1 MTSVVFQRL
10 RRHHLAAPHL
20 RDAAALVSHF
30 GAIQAQ
36 DFRGAKW
43 AIGLRTRT
51 LTDEAVERAFNDG
64 AILRTHVLRPTW
76 HFVSANDIRWLIAL
90 SGPRVIAR
98 MTYRHRQLEL
108 DAETVSRSRRAMTRA
123 LEMGPLTRR
132 EIAAALER
140 ARLPITAERLT
151 HLVMLAELDGV
162 ICSGPLRG
170 RQFTYTL
177 MEARAPRQPPVERDE
192 AIGRLAGRYFASHG
206 PASVA
211 DFAWWSGLSLR
222 ESRRAIEIAGNRT
235 ERAVRPARPAAW
247 LLPNFDEYLVAYAD
261 RSAVHAVGAADP
273 RNTLAPTVIVDGVA
287 AGTWRARHW
296 QESVTIDVSPG
307 RRLSRDEW
315 DRIDNAAG
323 RYGRFVGRP
332 VEITKRRNG

>member
-1 MTSVVFQRL
+1 MSSVAFQRL

-76 HFVSANDIRWLIAL
+76 HFVSPDDVRWLIAL
-90 SGPRVIAR
+90 TGPRVIAR

-123 LEMGPLTRR
+123 LEKGPLTRG
-132 EIAAALER
+132 EIAAVLEG
-140 ARLPITAERLT
+140 ARLAITAERLA
-151 HLVMLAELDGV
+151 HLIMHAELDGV
-162 ICSGPLRG
+162 ICSGPLCG
-170 RQFTYTL
+170 RQFTYAL
-177 MEARAPRQPPVERDE
+177 MEARAPRQPPLGRDE
-192 AIGRLAGRYFASHG
+192 AIGRLAERYVASRG
-206 PASVA
+206 PASAA
-211 DFAWWSGLSLR
+211 DLAWWSGLSLR
-222 ESRRAIEIAGNRT
+222 EAKRAIEIAGNRP
-235 ERAVRPARPAAW
+235 ERAVRSPRPAAW
-247 LLPNFDEYLVAYAD
+247 LLPNFDEYLVAYTD
-261 RSAVHAVGAADP
+261 RSAVHGIGAVDP
-273 RNTLAPTVIVDGVA
+273 RDTLAPTVILDGVA
-287 AGTWRARHW
+287 AGTWRTRLW
-296 QESVTIDVSPG
+296 KGSVTIDVSPR

-315 DRIDNAAG
+315 DRIDTAAG
-323 RYGRFVGRP
+323 RYGRFIGRP
-332 VEITKRRNG
+332 VEIAKPRRG